1 MKVQDIKYLSF
12 PVPTDFHKSLKTL
25 ASSQGKTYKGLLVEL
40 VEEYMRKE
48 ENQKILI
55 AMK

>member
-25 ASSQGKTYKGLLVEL
+25 ASSQGKTYKGLLMEL
-40 VEEYMRKE
+40 IQEYMQKE
-48 ENQKILI
+48 ENQRILI